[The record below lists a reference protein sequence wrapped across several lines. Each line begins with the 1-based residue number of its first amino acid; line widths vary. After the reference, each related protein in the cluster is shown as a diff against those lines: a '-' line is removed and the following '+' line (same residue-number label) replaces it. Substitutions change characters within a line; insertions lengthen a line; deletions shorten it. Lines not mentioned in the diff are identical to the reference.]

1 MQCVITNRSKSI
13 DQSII
18 RNDGIVM
25 VPCGPK
31 HLRAR
36 NWPIKA
42 DLYVMKMK
50 ANSH

>member
-1 MQCVITNRSKSI
+1 
-13 DQSII
+13 
-18 RNDGIVM
+18 M

-50 ANSH
+50 ANSHQDEKSLINV